1 MDVEEKSGE
10 ILLFI
15 YWLFKK
21 QYKTIELNYLINS
34 VMTVVQPNTFQT
46 ILCLVLFKI
55 FTYSYCNVNS
65 INAYFMHTALR
76 LFKLFKYVHIDIFW
90 PKRNVPVKFSLLFAL
105 LLKLY
110 SLAP

>member
-1 MDVEEKSGE
+1 
-10 ILLFI
+10 
-15 YWLFKK
+15 
-21 QYKTIELNYLINS
+21 
-34 VMTVVQPNTFQT
+34 MTVVQPSTFQT

-55 FTYSYCNVNS
+55 FTYPYCNVNS
-65 INAYFMHTALR
+65 VNAYFMNTALR

-110 SLAP
+110 SLAA